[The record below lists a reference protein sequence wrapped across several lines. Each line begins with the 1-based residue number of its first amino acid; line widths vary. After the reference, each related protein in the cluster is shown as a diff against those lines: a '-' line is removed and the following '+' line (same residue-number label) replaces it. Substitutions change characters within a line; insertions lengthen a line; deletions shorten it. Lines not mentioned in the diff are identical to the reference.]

1 MLTAC
6 DCHSGRLSAL
16 RRDQGGTSSA
26 RAGTTLTLFSP
37 LERIGMDKMGWL
49 ADRRTRRLAWL
60 GGVFLTVTAVVAVFA
75 VVVQPTSDSRHPA
88 STRPPDRATARSSP
102 VRSPVRPVS
111 SPPATWQVESP
122 IADLSTPLP
131 GMPPVTDPANI
142 YADAGANML
151 SPAVR
156 GVPYRIYVP
165 NSGGSTVTVIDPATY
180 RVIGTYQTGLNPQHV
195 VPAYDMR
202 TLYVTNDLGNSLT
215 PINPWTG
222 RPGRNITVDDPYNM
236 YFTPDGRYAIVVAE
250 ARQDLDFRDPHT
262 FALEHRIHVDCAGV
276 DHIDFAATGAYLI
289 ATCEYAGRLVRIDL
303 HTLTVAGYLTLP
315 GSAPQD
321 IKLDPAGRI
330 FYVADKNHA
339 GVWLIDAATFKVTGF
354 IPTGPDA
361 HGLYPSRDARYLY
374 VTNRG
379 NGTITLISF
388 ATRKIVTTW
397 RIPGGGSPDMGNLSP
412 DGKVFWV
419 SGRYNNVVYAISTA
433 NGHLLAKIPVGSQP
447 HGLCVWPQPGRYS
460 LGHTGITR

>member
-1 MLTAC
+1 M
-6 DCHSGRLSAL
+6 
-16 RRDQGGTSSA
+16 
-26 RAGTTLTLFSP
+26 
-37 LERIGMDKMGWL
+37 
-49 ADRRTRRLAWL
+49 
-60 GGVFLTVTAVVAVFA
+60 
-75 VVVQPTSDSRHPA
+75 
-88 STRPPDRATARSSP
+88 
-102 VRSPVRPVS
+102 
-111 SPPATWQVESP
+111 
-122 IADLSTPLP
+122 
-131 GMPPVTDPANI
+131 
-142 YADAGANML
+142 
-151 SPAVR
+151 
-156 GVPYRIYVP
+156 
-165 NSGGSTVTVIDPATY
+165 
-180 RVIGTYQTGLNPQHV
+180 
-195 VPAYDMR
+195 
-202 TLYVTNDLGNSLT
+202 
-215 PINPWTG
+215 
-222 RPGRNITVDDPYNM
+222 DDPYNM

-250 ARQDLDFRDPHT
+250 SRQDLDFRDPHT

-289 ATCEYAGRLVRIDL
+289 ATCEFSGRLVRVDL
-303 HTLTVAGYLTLP
+303 HTLGVAGYLNLP

-339 GVWLIDAATFKVTGF
+339 GVWLIDAATFKVAGF

-388 ATRKIVTTW
+388 ATRKVVTTW

-433 NGHLLAKIPVGSQP
+433 NGHLLAEIPVGSQP

>member
-1 MLTAC
+1 M
-6 DCHSGRLSAL
+6 GK
-16 RRDQGGTSSA
+16 
-26 RAGTTLTLFSP
+26 AGWPT
-37 LERIGMDKMGWL
+37 
-49 ADRRTRRLAWL
+49 DRRVRRLTWFGCLLVA
-60 GGVFLTVTAVVAVFA
+60 VAAVVAVFA
-75 VVVQPTSDSRHPA
+75 VILRPA
-88 STRPPDRATARSSP
+88 SHTDASAPARATHPVPERATPGRSASN
-102 VRSPVRPVS
+102 
-111 SPPATWQVESP
+111 PAVTWQVAGP
-122 IADLSTPLP
+122 VADLSVPLA
-131 GMPPVTDPANI
+131 GMPPVADPANI
-142 YADAGANML
+142 YADAGPDMF

-165 NSGGSTVTVIDPATY
+165 DSGGSTVTVIDPATY
-180 RVIGTYQTGLNPQHV
+180 RVIGTYQSGLNPQHV
-195 VPAYDMR
+195 VPGYDLR
-202 TLYVTNDLGNSLT
+202 TLYVTNNRANSLT
-215 PINPWTG
+215 PINPRTG
-222 RPGRNITVDDPYNM
+222 RPAGPNIGVDDPYNM

-250 ARQDLDFRDPHT
+250 ARQNLDFRDPHT
-262 FALEHRIHVDCAGV
+262 FALRHRLHVTCAGV

-289 ATCEYAGRLVRIDL
+289 ATCEFAGRLVRVDL
-303 HTLTVAGYLTLP
+303 HTLSVAGYLNLP
-315 GSAPQD
+315 GAAPQD

-339 GVWLIDAATFKVTGF
+339 GVWLIDAAVFKVTGL
-354 IPTGPDA
+354 IATGPDA

-388 ATRKIVTTW
+388 ATRKIATTW

-419 SGRYNNVVYAISTA
+419 SGRYDNVVYGISTA
-433 NGHLLAKIPVGSQP
+433 NGHLLARIPVGPQP

>member
-1 MLTAC
+1 M
-6 DCHSGRLSAL
+6 GK
-16 RRDQGGTSSA
+16 
-26 RAGTTLTLFSP
+26 AGWPT
-37 LERIGMDKMGWL
+37 
-49 ADRRTRRLAWL
+49 DRRVRRLTWFGCMLVA
-60 GGVFLTVTAVVAVFA
+60 VAAVVAVFA
-75 VVVQPTSDSRHPA
+75 VIFYPASHTDTSAPARATHPA
-88 STRPPDRATARSSP
+88 AERATPGRSASHPP
-102 VRSPVRPVS
+102 V
-111 SPPATWQVESP
+111 TWQVAGP
-122 IADLSTPLP
+122 VADLSVPLA
-131 GMPPVTDPANI
+131 GMPPVADPANI
-142 YADAGANML
+142 YADAGPDMF

-165 NSGGSTVTVIDPATY
+165 DSGGSTVTVINPATY
-180 RVIGTYQTGLNPQHV
+180 RVIATYQSGLNPQHV
-195 VPAYDMR
+195 VPGYDLR
-202 TLYVTNDLGNSLT
+202 TLYVTNNQANSLT
-215 PINPWTG
+215 PINPRTG
-222 RPGRNITVDDPYNM
+222 RPAGPNIGVDDPYNM

-250 ARQDLDFRDPHT
+250 ARQNLDFRDPHT
-262 FALEHRIHVDCAGV
+262 FALRHRIHVNCAGV

-289 ATCEYAGRLVRIDL
+289 ATCEFAGRLVRVDL
-303 HTLTVAGYLTLP
+303 HTLSVVGYLNLP
-315 GSAPQD
+315 GAAPQD

-339 GVWLIDAATFKVTGF
+339 GVWLIDAATFKVAGF

-361 HGLYPSRDARYLY
+361 HGLYPSRDARFLY

-388 ATRKIVTTW
+388 AARKVVTTW

-419 SGRYNNVVYAISTA
+419 SGRYDNVVYAISTA
-433 NGHLLAKIPVGSQP
+433 NGHLLARIPVGPQP

>member
-1 MLTAC
+1 
-6 DCHSGRLSAL
+6 
-16 RRDQGGTSSA
+16 
-26 RAGTTLTLFSP
+26 
-37 LERIGMDKMGWL
+37 MGKVGWP
-49 ADRRTRRLAWL
+49 ADRRARRLL
-60 GGVFLTVTAVVAVFA
+60 VSGVPVAVAALVVAGLLIFRSA
-75 VVVQPTSDSRHPA
+75 PHTAASAPSQATRASAGSAPPTGPA
-88 STRPPDRATARSSP
+88 SGAGSASPTRSASNAAAAWAVAGP
-102 VRSPVRPVS
+102 V
-111 SPPATWQVESP
+111 
-122 IADLSTPLP
+122 ADLSEPLP

-142 YADAGANML
+142 YAAAGANML

-165 NSGGSTVTVIDPATY
+165 DSGGSTVTVINPATY
-180 RVIGTYQTGLNPQHV
+180 KVITTYHTGLNPQHV
-195 VPAYDMR
+195 VPGYGMR

-215 PINPWTG
+215 PVNPMTG
-222 RPGRNITVDDPYNM
+222 RPSGKNIAVDDPYNM
-236 YFTPDGRYAIVVAE
+236 YYTPDGHYAIVVAE
-250 ARQDLDFRDPHT
+250 ARQNLDFRDPHT
-262 FALEHRIHVDCAGV
+262 FALEHRIHVNCAGV

-289 ATCEYAGRLVRIDL
+289 ASCEFGGRLVRVDL
-303 HTLTVAGYLTLP
+303 HTLKVVGYLNLP

-330 FYVADKNHA
+330 FYVADKNHG
-339 GVWLIDAATFKVTGF
+339 GVWLVDAATFRLAGF

-361 HGLYPSRDARYLY
+361 HGLYPSRDASLLY

-379 NGTITLISF
+379 NGSITLISF

-419 SGRYNNVVYAISTA
+419 SGRYHNVVYAIRTSD
-433 NGHLLAKIPVGSQP
+433 GHLLAKIGVGVAP

-460 LGHTGITR
+460 LGHTGVMR